1 MEGADMENMSNDTMS
16 SASIYKLGFSVVI
29 GVVASSIGY
38 AMM

>member
-1 MEGADMENMSNDTMS
+1 MENMSNDTMS
-16 SASIYKLGFSVVI
+16 SASIYMMGVSVVI